1 MGDGGE
7 EELHG
12 KAGFP
17 QPGFPG
23 TLRFRK
29 NNHGYRHTSHSGAP
43 VFNMA
48 SEILEVE
55 RPLPITTKLNRIAR
69 VHGQEL
75 ARGSALLPSLLL
87 KPLAYCINLVHSML
101 FSTLRGEGAALQ
113 IEFLAL
119 PTAQRKGIIINTVNI
134 CHSSTDHKD
143 HEFYR
148 APETGVDTTCDKM
161 RMISPRRS
169 MSGSGCTVTAN
180 SHSHFSSKS
189 HARYTMEATEAAS
202 AINTIEFHFGVADW
216 TIFVLLLVVS
226 VLIGVGVAVRDR
238 GHASPLQFLLG
249 GKNMPPIA
257 VALSLLGGWVS
268 AISILGNSTEV
279 YFHGTQITT
288 TLLGVIPATI
298 IMHQITTPI
307 LYNLKLYSINEYLQ
321 LRYQSA
327 ALRKVGTSV
336 VLLNTSF
343 HIGMSVYAPSLALAT
358 VTSISPINSVLI
370 AGAIVTFYITVGG
383 VKAVVYT
390 DVLQTLLMLAGV
402 LAVVVICCMKVGGVE
417 EVWATAGQGGR
428 LEFFNLDTSL
438 NVRHTFWSTV
448 CLGFA
453 MTINIIALD
462 QPIYQRLASVRSL
475 RISKRLVWFFLVG
488 LWCLWSL
495 FFFSG
500 LVAYATYNTC
510 DPLTSGK
517 INKPDQIIPFLI
529 TDKLGYIP
537 GLSGVFVAAV
547 YGGVLSTVS
556 SAANSMACLVW
567 QDFLKPVPYFAELK
581 EFSVI
586 RIIKTLS
593 FLAGLVGTV
602 FGITMG
608 SLGNIFQ
615 VIYSLNGAIAGP
627 LKGLFLAGMVM
638 PWVNAKG
645 AFVGFLVSFCF
656 SVWLMI
662 GQLLNGDGTPPPLPL
677 SVEACPLSSNFT
689 LDAFTAL
696 TNMSHS
702 YANITVEHYQTTKE
716 ILFILLQKNQHLPR
730 QVTPCL
736 PLERSHCEPQSSPSC
751 STEEEK
757 GISNI
762 SYCYN
767 GMIALLISM
776 VVSGV
781 VSLLIK
787 PTPPEDLTEGVV
799 NPTCERLYRK
809 WYYAR
814 RRTTGNLEPVNGSQE
829 VVTMLPVS
837 DTNLHS
843 PQ

>member
-1 MGDGGE
+1 MSTWSYDTRAWHCGRW
-7 EELHG
+7 EL
-12 KAGFP
+12 
-17 QPGFPG
+17 
-23 TLRFRK
+23 
-29 NNHGYRHTSHSGAP
+29 
-43 VFNMA
+43 V
-48 SEILEVE
+48 
-55 RPLPITTKLNRIAR
+55 
-69 VHGQEL
+69 
-75 ARGSALLPSLLL
+75 SL
-87 KPLAYCINLVHSML
+87 
-101 FSTLRGEGAALQ
+101 
-113 IEFLAL
+113 
-119 PTAQRKGIIINTVNI
+119 
-134 CHSSTDHKD
+134 SS
-143 HEFYR
+143 
-148 APETGVDTTCDKM
+148 VC
-161 RMISPRRS
+161 
-169 MSGSGCTVTAN
+169 
-180 SHSHFSSKS
+180 
-189 HARYTMEATEAAS
+189 
-202 AINTIEFHFGVADW
+202 
-216 TIFVLLLVVS
+216 L
-226 VLIGVGVAVRDR
+226 
-238 GHASPLQFLLG
+238 
-249 GKNMPPIA
+249 
-257 VALSLLGGWVS
+257 
-268 AISILGNSTEV
+268 SILAWPCML
-279 YFHGTQITT
+279 HR
-288 TLLGVIPATI
+288 LLSP
-298 IMHQITTPI
+298 P
-307 LYNLKLYSINEYLQ
+307 
-321 LRYQSA
+321 
-327 ALRKVGTSV
+327 
-336 VLLNTSF
+336 
-343 HIGMSVYAPSLALAT
+343 
-358 VTSISPINSVLI
+358 VTSISHFKSVLI

-390 DVLQTLLMLAGV
+390 DVLQTLLMLGGV
-402 LAVVVICCMKVGGVE
+402 LAVVVMCSMEVGGVQ

-428 LEFFNLDTSL
+428 LEFFNLDTNL
-438 NVRHTFWSTV
+438 HVRHTFWSTV

-453 MTINIIALD
+453 MAIYVVALD
-462 QPIYQRLASVRSL
+462 QAVYQRLASVKSL

-556 SAANSMACLVW
+556 SEANSMACLVW

-615 VIYSLNGAIAGP
+615 VVFSLNGAIAGP

-702 YANITVEHYQTTKE
+702 YANITVEHTD
-716 ILFILLQKNQHLPR
+716 
-730 QVTPCL
+730 
-736 PLERSHCEPQSSPSC
+736 
-751 STEEEK
+751 EEK
-757 GISNI
+757 VMNNI

-767 GMIALLISM
+767 GMIALLLSV

-787 PTPPEDLTEGVV
+787 PTPPEDLKEGVV
-799 NPTCERLYRK
+799 NPTCERLYRR

-814 RRTTGNLEPVNGSQE
+814 RRTTCNLENVNGSQE
-829 VVTMLPVS
+829 AVTMLPLS